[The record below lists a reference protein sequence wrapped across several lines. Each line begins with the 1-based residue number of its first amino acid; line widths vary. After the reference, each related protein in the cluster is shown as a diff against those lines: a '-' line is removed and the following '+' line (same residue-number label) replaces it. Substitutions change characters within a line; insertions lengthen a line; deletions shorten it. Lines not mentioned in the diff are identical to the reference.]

1 MIYHLPQFPLQLV
14 VFPGEQVNLHIFED
28 RYKNLIHHCRDEDT
42 PFGIPPFVDEKVQ
55 EIGSKMLLKNI
66 VREYDDGRM
75 DISIESVG
83 LYRIHEFHSI
93 STPAPYPGAM
103 VEDVEA
109 DGEED
114 PELAGQIALLI
125 KELFDILKLNR
136 PQKIDIIEVFSI
148 VHKLGLSLE
157 EEYEILSSLNLRD
170 RQDIIVNRLEKL
182 IPAIREAEYLRRR
195 IQMNGH
201 FKHIIPPDLK

>member
-14 VFPGEQVNLHIFED
+14 VFPGEEVNLHVFEE
-28 RYKNLIHHCRDEDT
+28 RYKSLIHDCRDGKK

-55 EIGSKMLLKNI
+55 EIGTKMVLRKI
-66 VREYDDGRM
+66 VRSYDDGRM
-75 DISIESVG
+75 DISVKAIG
-83 LYRIHEFHSI
+83 LFKIHEFHSI
-93 STPAPYPGAM
+93 STPHSYPGAM
-103 VEDVEA
+103 VEDMSTA
-109 DGEED
+109 GSED
-114 PELAGQIALLI
+114 PLMANQIAQLI

-136 PQKIDIIEVFSI
+136 PQKIDMIEVFSI
-148 VHKLGLSLE
+148 VHKLGLSIK
-157 EEYEILSSLNLRD
+157 EEYELLSTLDLQE
-170 RQDIIVNRLEKL
+170 RQQLIIARIEKL